1 MVIHICNENPSCAM
15 DESVD
20 DIHCTLWS
28 LSIIDEMLEAHGDS
42 YLKRQTIITITQY
55 CSIEERGEGSTLGG
69 AQ

>member
-15 DESVD
+15 DESAD

-42 YLKRQTIITITQY
+42 YLKRQSLYHYYYYSILLDLY
-55 CSIEERGEGSTLGG
+55 CASIS
-69 AQ
+69 Q